1 MLYRGNRIGIFY
13 NDREWAEK
21 WMNDFVDSI
30 DNSCILRFVKRG
42 LLPFMIELKDGTRIT
57 AYPAN
62 HNSRGVVID
71 KAYIQPNVS
80 QEIIDCLIRP
90 LIGHSQKIIVENE

>member
-13 NDREWAEK
+13 NDRKWAEK

-30 DNSCILRFVKRG
+30 DPSCILRFVKNG
-42 LLPFMIELKDGTRIT
+42 LFPFMIELKDGTRIT
-57 AYPAN
+57 AYPTN

-71 KAYIQPNVS
+71 KAYIQPSVS